1 MNNIDLKKL
10 IIPNIPYL
18 LFVWLFDKAAQAFR
32 LSPGADLSE
41 KLLALGTGFSAA
53 FSNAAPSLH
62 PMDLLIGIAGAVL
75 IRLIVYFKGKNAK
88 KYRKGMEYGSA
99 RWRNELMVIKSN
111 NDHDERGLLP
121 YPVIVAA
128 TKGDPDAMKI
138 VLNRYEGD
146 MVALSVRKMR
156 DERGNT
162 YYGVDQDIYDRLR
175 ARLIRVVLDFK
186 V

>member
-1 MNNIDLKKL
+1 MN
-10 IIPNIPYL
+10 
-18 LFVWLFDKAAQAFR
+18 
-32 LSPGADLSE
+32 
-41 KLLALGTGFSAA
+41 
-53 FSNAAPSLH
+53 
-62 PMDLLIGIAGAVL
+62 
-75 IRLIVYFKGKNAK
+75 GKNGKQSDYPEIA
-88 KYRKGMEYGSA
+88 
-99 RWRNELMVIKSN
+99 LV
-111 NDHDERGLLP
+111 P

-128 TKGDPDAMKI
+128 SKGDPDAMKI

-175 ARLIRVVLDFK
+175 ARLIRVVLDFR

>member
-1 MNNIDLKKL
+1 MSFAVRFLSVTSFLRKYGATIFLT
-10 IIPNIPYL
+10 
-18 LFVWLFDKAAQAFR
+18 VAA
-32 LSPGADLSE
+32 
-41 KLLALGTGFSAA
+41 
-53 FSNAAPSLH
+53 
-62 PMDLLIGIAGAVL
+62 
-75 IRLIVYFKGKNAK
+75 
-88 KYRKGMEYGSA
+88 
-99 RWRNELMVIKSN
+99 
-111 NDHDERGLLP
+111 

>member
-1 MNNIDLKKL
+1 MN
-10 IIPNIPYL
+10 
-18 LFVWLFDKAAQAFR
+18 
-32 LSPGADLSE
+32 
-41 KLLALGTGFSAA
+41 
-53 FSNAAPSLH
+53 
-62 PMDLLIGIAGAVL
+62 
-75 IRLIVYFKGKNAK
+75 GKNGKQSDYPEIA
-88 KYRKGMEYGSA
+88 
-99 RWRNELMVIKSN
+99 LV
-111 NDHDERGLLP
+111 P

-128 TKGDPDAMKI
+128 SKGDPDAMKI

>member
-1 MNNIDLKKL
+1 MNGTNGKQSDF
-10 IIPNIPYL
+10 PD
-18 LFVWLFDKAAQAFR
+18 V
-32 LSPGADLSE
+32 
-41 KLLALGTGFSAA
+41 AL
-53 FSNAAPSLH
+53 
-62 PMDLLIGIAGAVL
+62 V
-75 IRLIVYFKGKNAK
+75 
-88 KYRKGMEYGSA
+88 
-99 RWRNELMVIKSN
+99 
-111 NDHDERGLLP
+111 P

>member
-1 MNNIDLKKL
+1 MN
-10 IIPNIPYL
+10 
-18 LFVWLFDKAAQAFR
+18 
-32 LSPGADLSE
+32 
-41 KLLALGTGFSAA
+41 
-53 FSNAAPSLH
+53 
-62 PMDLLIGIAGAVL
+62 
-75 IRLIVYFKGKNAK
+75 GKNGKQSDYPEIA
-88 KYRKGMEYGSA
+88 
-99 RWRNELMVIKSN
+99 LV
-111 NDHDERGLLP
+111 P

-128 TKGDPDAMKI
+128 SKGDPDAMKI

-175 ARLIRVVLDFK
+175 SRLIRVILDFR

>member
-99 RWRNELMVIKSN
+99 RWGTRSSQSTQGIKIS
-111 NDHDERGLLP
+111 L
-121 YPVIVAA
+121 
-128 TKGDPDAMKI
+128 
-138 VLNRYEGD
+138 
-146 MVALSVRKMR
+146 
-156 DERGNT
+156 
-162 YYGVDQDIYDRLR
+162 
-175 ARLIRVVLDFK
+175 
-186 V
+186 